1 MNLSHVKYIKG
12 QVKKARDDQNQD
24 PAQRCFK
31 LFVDLRFL
39 ADHAAK
45 NELSVGDV
53 PLVADLLIQLTPL
66 WNVITAWIKKQL
78 FEEDGRRY

>member
-1 MNLSHVKYIKG
+1 MNLSHVKYIRG
-12 QVKKARDDQNQD
+12 QVKKVRDDQNQD

-31 LFVDLRFL
+31 LFVDLGFL